1 MNLPTNHSYYLRRKV
16 LKLGAGYLLAGS
28 AGWQALAKPASLKRA
43 RRQSLALGSQVTL
56 TALHE
61 YGDTAAR
68 ALDAAFRELEG
79 IEETLSI
86 YRPDSQVSQL
96 NRHGVL
102 EHPHRHLVNVL
113 TFACLISKASK
124 GAFDV
129 TVQPLWEV
137 FQEAKK
143 RHTLP
148 EEANIRAARNKVD
161 WQRVKL
167 SPERIV
173 LEGEGTSITLN
184 GIAQGYAA
192 DCVKQVL
199 ARAGIAHALV
209 DCGEFSAM
217 GASAKSAPWKV
228 GIQHPREEEAF
239 VSVAQMSG
247 RCLATSGDYA
257 TRFSEDYRLNHLFD
271 PRTGRSPEELAS
283 VSVAAPTAMAAD
295 ALSTAISVAG
305 IDRGM
310 RLMETFPDT
319 DAFLVLKNGRTLKT
333 KRFPCEA

>member
-1 MNLPTNHSYYLRRKV
+1 MKLPTNHSHCSRRKV
-16 LKLGAGYLLAGS
+16 LTLGAGYLLAGS
-28 AGWQALAKPASLKRA
+28 AGWQAHAKPSSLKRS
-43 RRQSLALGSQVTL
+43 RRQSHALGSQVTL

-61 YGDTAAR
+61 DRETAAS

-79 IEETLSI
+79 IEEILSI
-86 YRPDSQVSQL
+86 YRPQSQVSQL
-96 NRHGVL
+96 NRCGVL
-102 EHPHRHLVNVL
+102 EKPHRHLVNVL
-113 TFACLISKASK
+113 TYAQSISKVSK

-137 FQEAKK
+137 FQEAQK

-148 EEANIRAARNKVD
+148 DEANILVARNKVD

-167 SPERIV
+167 SPERIA
-173 LEGEGTSITLN
+173 LEGNGTAITLN

-199 ARAGIAHALV
+199 AGAGIEHALV
-209 DCGEFSAM
+209 DCGEFTTM
-217 GASAKSAPWKV
+217 GTSAKAAPWKV

-239 VSVAQMSG
+239 VSVARMSG

-257 TRFSEDYRLNHLFD
+257 TRFSEDYRWNHLFD
-271 PRTGRSPEELAS
+271 PRTGRSPEEFSS

-305 IDRGM
+305 VDHGM
-310 RLMETFPDT
+310 GLMETFPDT
-319 DAFLVLKNGRTLKT
+319 DAFLVLKNGRTLTT
-333 KRFPCEA
+333 KGFPC